1 MVAAEGS
8 ELLRLP
14 LRIFHVVVRESPS
27 ALACSSSAMRPARR
41 SATSTSLSLIER
53 LAFAAAMASPISLIF
68 AVCRPRAGRREVRS
82 GGRGPPFERRPGMQ
96 SSQHIQSALML
107 RLSLRPVGF
116 VLPKLAALAAEFCPH
131 LRHSRSSS
139 TLCSVSGRASRRLGF
154 IEMPSLF
161 RSVMA
166 GLRACRG

>member
-107 RLSLRPVGF
+107 RLSARSHSPAEATLGPN
-116 VLPKLAALAAEFCPH
+116 PIPANIAAAA
-131 LRHSRSSS
+131 
-139 TLCSVSGRASRRLGF
+139 RAMIDVRFMACLLMIGSPLERRRLSSGA
-154 IEMPSLF
+154 LN
-161 RSVMA
+161 
-166 GLRACRG
+166 RGWLEDSD

>member
-68 AVCRPRAGRREVRS
+68 AVCPPRAGRREVRS

-116 VLPKLAALAAEFCPH
+116 VLPKLAALAAEFCPDRDLAH
-131 LRHSRSSS
+131 PVRFAMLMDA
-139 TLCSVSGRASRRLGF
+139 RALPPAEPGATVLIRV
-154 IEMPSLF
+154 E
-161 RSVMA
+161 
-166 GLRACRG
+166 

>member
-96 SSQHIQSALML
+96 SSQHIQSALMSHSPAEATL
-107 RLSLRPVGF
+107 GPN
-116 VLPKLAALAAEFCPH
+116 PIPANIAAAA
-131 LRHSRSSS
+131 
-139 TLCSVSGRASRRLGF
+139 RAMIDVRF
-154 IEMPSLF
+154 
-161 RSVMA
+161 MA
-166 GLRACRG
+166 NAS

>member
-82 GGRGPPFERRPGMQ
+82 GGRGPPFERPGMQ
-96 SSQHIQSALML
+96 ISQHIQSALAVGTEPLL
-107 RLSLRPVGF
+107 RG
-116 VLPKLAALAAEFCPH
+116 
-131 LRHSRSSS
+131 RSNRDPEA
-139 TLCSVSGRASRRLGF
+139 TLMRYWASRRTNRLSF
-154 IEMPSLF
+154 KSL
-161 RSVMA
+161 SPY
-166 GLRACRG
+166 